1 MRTRVLQVALS
12 LTLSSILLSGCGST
26 APTTHNLS
34 PKAVALTIPTDCEKT
49 GVNEA
54 LDAIVPGSTY
64 IPTQWQ
70 PATGTELADF
80 LNNGGL
86 ACSYGLQSA
95 EIGTTVKWVSD
106 KNDLFEKRVASWLA
120 DGFTKVT
127 IPGLEDSDS
136 YFLLKKQSATQEF
149 HVWMLNVKYRGAW
162 IQLSCTAFAQDLE
175 SGLPLLRAAVAQKK
189 LPL

>member
-1 MRTRVLQVALS
+1 MRTRVLQVAIS
-12 LTLSSILLSGCGST
+12 LTLSTILLSGCGSSAST
-26 APTTHNLS
+26 AHNLS
-34 PKAVALTIPTDCEKT
+34 PKVTALTIPTDCEKT

-54 LDAIVPGSTY
+54 LDAIVPGSLY

-70 PATGTELADF
+70 PAKGAELADF

-106 KNDLFEKRVASWLA
+106 KNSLFEKRVAGWLA

-127 IPGLEDSDS
+127 IPGLEDSDA

-149 HVWMLNVKYRGAW
+149 HLWTLNIKYRGAW
-162 IQLSCTAFAQDLE
+162 VQLSCTAFAQDLE
-175 SGLPLLRAAVAQKK
+175 SGLPLLKAAVNQ
-189 LPL
+189 

>member
-1 MRTRVLQVALS
+1 MRTRVLQVAIS
-12 LTLSSILLSGCGST
+12 LTFFSMLLAGCGST
-26 APTTHNLS
+26 APKTDDLS
-34 PKAVALTIPTDCEKT
+34 PKVTALTIPTDCEKT

-54 LDAIVPGSTY
+54 LDAIVPGSLY

-70 PATGTELADF
+70 PAAGTELADF

-106 KNDLFEKRVASWLA
+106 KNGLFGKRVAGWLA

-127 IPGLEDSDS
+127 IPGLEDSDA

-149 HVWMLNVKYRGAW
+149 HVWMLNIKYRGAW
-162 IQLSCTAFAQDLE
+162 IQLSCTAFAQNLE
-175 SGLPLLRAAVAQKK
+175 SGLPLLKAAVKK
-189 LPL
+189 